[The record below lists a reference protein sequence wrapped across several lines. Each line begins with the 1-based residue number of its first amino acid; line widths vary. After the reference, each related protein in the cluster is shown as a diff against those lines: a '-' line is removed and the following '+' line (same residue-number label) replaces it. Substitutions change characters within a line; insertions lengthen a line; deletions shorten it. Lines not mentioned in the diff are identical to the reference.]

1 MAAKKTNSNRELR
14 NDQLAQIDESILV
27 LDRRLHECMHN
38 QRDQLTLL
46 DSVSRGLYD
55 EIDKLAKKAP
65 AEPLT
70 DLALEQVN
78 DIIRGTKQLITSDP
92 YIERLNEF
100 VPAGDNPQHRDA
112 VIVLRQ
118 IRQGLER
125 FGKQLDS
132 LIDLLRVR
140 LRDARGIHVAIQLN
154 LEGHTAVAR
163 DILKEYGVDVSL
175 DWLYGYPEALNF
187 TRLDR
192 IKISEY
198 FAGAQLP

>member
-1 MAAKKTNSNRELR
+1 MATKMTDPNRELR
-14 NDQLAQIDESILV
+14 NEQLAQIGESISV
-27 LDRRLHECMHN
+27 LERRLYECMHN

-65 AEPLT
+65 AEPIT
-70 DLALEQVN
+70 DLALGQIN
-78 DIIRGTKQLITSDP
+78 DVIRETKQLVTSDP
-92 YIERLNEF
+92 YVQRLSEF

-132 LIDLLRVR
+132 LIDLLRFR
-140 LRDARGIHVAIQLN
+140 LRDAQGIHVAIQLS
-154 LEGHTAVAR
+154 LEGHTEVTR
-163 DILKEYGVDVSL
+163 EELKEYGVDVSS
-175 DWLYGYPEALNF
+175 DWIYGYPEMVNF

-192 IKISEY
+192 IKISNY
-198 FAGAQLP
+198 FAEAQLL